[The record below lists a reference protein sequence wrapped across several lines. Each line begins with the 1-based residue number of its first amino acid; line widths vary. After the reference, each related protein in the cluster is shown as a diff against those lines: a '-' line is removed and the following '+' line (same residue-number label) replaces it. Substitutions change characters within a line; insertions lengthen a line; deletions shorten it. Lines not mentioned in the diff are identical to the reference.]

1 MPQIFISLDTFVCNE
16 NFFADDTSTF
26 KKRNQFVEIKQYN
39 NIEQSELLSNLTLRS
54 RNKNSEKERIKSGS
68 AKCSMIDDRK
78 NGLCLPTES
87 LGVVG

>member
-54 RNKNSEKERIKSGS
+54 RNKNSERKK
-68 AKCSMIDDRK
+68 K
-78 NGLCLPTES
+78 NG
-87 LGVVG
+87 

>member
-1 MPQIFISLDTFVCNE
+1 MTRLHLKKETNSL
-16 NFFADDTSTF
+16 
-26 KKRNQFVEIKQYN
+26 KYN
-39 NIEQSELLSNLTLRS
+39 NIEQSELLSNLILRS